1 MPKPHIAVVGAGV
14 IGLTTAIELLDA
26 GMTVTVHA
34 ADIPGRTSLAAG
46 ASWGPYLVEPY
57 DRVRVWSG
65 HTLSVLTGLARVA
78 GSGVAMVSG
87 IEASRAATEMPDWAR
102 ALPDVRGCVPDELPA
117 GFRSG
122 WRYVVPVVDMPI
134 YLEALLDRFR
144 RGAGVVMERYVERF
158 DDVAAGA
165 DVVVNCAGLGA
176 SVLAGDP
183 TLYPIRGQLVVVR
196 NPGISEFFS
205 EDTGISTELLHY
217 LPQGDTV
224 ILGGLAL
231 PHDGRMDVDEAAGL
245 AILERCVG
253 VEPRLRGANV
263 IEHRVGLRPTRSEIR
278 LEAERVG
285 GVSVVHNYGHGG
297 AGVSLSWGCARE
309 VRGIVQT
316 IVDEL
321 R

>member
-14 IGLTTAIELLDA
+14 IGLTTAIELLDD
-26 GMTVTVHA
+26 GMNVTVHA
-34 ADIPGRTSLAAG
+34 AEIPGRTSRAAG

-57 DRVRVWSG
+57 DRVRTWSG
-65 HTLSVLTGLARVA
+65 RTLSVLTGLASVA
-78 GSGVAMVSG
+78 GSGVAIVSG
-87 IEASRAATEMPDWAR
+87 IEASRAATEMPDWAK
-102 ALPDVRGCVPDELPA
+102 ALPDVRDCAPEELPV
-117 GFRSG
+117 GFSSG
-122 WRYVVPVVDMPI
+122 WRYVVPVVDMPV
-134 YLEALLDRFR
+134 YLGALLDRLR
-144 RGAGVVMERYVERF
+144 RGGGVVTEQYVERLKEI
-158 DDVAAGA
+158 ATGA

-205 EDTGISTELLHY
+205 EDTGTSTELLHY

-231 PHDGRMDVDEAAGL
+231 PHDDRMDVDEAAGL
-245 AILERCVG
+245 AILERCAR
-253 VEPRLRGANV
+253 VEPRLRGAQV
-263 IEHRVGLRPTRSEIR
+263 IEHRVGLRPTRPEIR
-278 LEAERVG
+278 LEAERAGTVN
-285 GVSVVHNYGHGG
+285 VVHNYGHGG

-309 VRGIVQT
+309 VRGIVRT
-316 IVDEL
+316 IVDES